1 MDFRYNA
8 VNAQPRWWVHAG
20 LIWRLLMRIFRLKEK
35 KTNKEKLIKT
45 KPCEL
50 FHFPDAEK
58 KQSSFSKIRL
68 RLHKS
73 QAARCLSSEKG
84 GKAWQGTS

>member
-1 MDFRYNA
+1 
-8 VNAQPRWWVHAG
+8 
-20 LIWRLLMRIFRLKEK
+20 MRIFRLKEK